1 MNKVLIVIKAGG
13 DLLEHGIPIELV
25 NDIKELLNQHQF
37 VLIHGGGDIVTKTS
51 IQLGYSPQ
59 FITSPKGFKS
69 RYTSKEESAIFTMV
83 MAGKINKNIV
93 TKLESVGITAIGL
106 TGLDAHILKASRK
119 RKLIVL
125 DERGRRKL
133 IEGGYTGK
141 INEVNTKV
149 LKILLENHFTPVLS
163 PVAMGEEFEFLNV
176 DGDRTASA
184 IASAINADRLILLTD
199 IKGVLL
205 NDEHVPHLT
214 LKQAENAMK
223 DIGPGM
229 ITKVYA
235 AIEAVKNSVGE
246 TIIASGL
253 VEKPVSSALDHIE
266 CTVIAK

>member
-1 MNKVLIVIKAGG
+1 MLVVIKAGG
-13 DLLEHGIPIELV
+13 SLLEHGLPLGLV
-25 NDIKELLNQHQF
+25 DDLKDLHNHHQF
-37 VLIHGGGDIVTKTS
+37 VLIHGGGDIVTEISK
-51 IQLGYSPQ
+51 QLGNTPR
-59 FITSPKGFKS
+59 FVTSPKGFRS
-69 RYTSKEESAIFTMV
+69 RYTSKEESTIFTMV

-93 TKLESVGITAIGL
+93 TSLERVGITAIGL

-119 RKLIVL
+119 KKLIIV
-125 DERGRRKL
+125 DERGRRRL

-149 LKILLENHFTPVLS
+149 LRILLENNVTPVVS

-184 IASAINADRLILLTD
+184 IASALKADRLILLTD
-199 IKGVLL
+199 ITGVLL

-214 LKQAENAMK
+214 LKQAQKALK
-223 DIGPGM
+223 KIGAGM

-235 AIEAVKNSVGE
+235 AVEAVDNSVGE
-246 TIIASGL
+246 TIISSGF

-266 CTVIAK
+266 CTVITR